1 MATIDT
7 SLFPSATFKV
17 DSGEAMPV
25 TSRLNA
31 LRESQM
37 GDIKFR
43 QAQQEE
49 ADNMLLR
56 QAYNA
61 PDPVNFLAQQG
72 RGDLVPAVKQSMFA
86 TQEAESKLKT
96 QNLAFKTQNLAY
108 DKAHHERIDQLIGDV
123 TKYTTADQANSALDS
138 MLDKGEIDPQ
148 THSMYRNIVV
158 STPWP
163 QAKTQIL
170 GGLRSVQE
178 QFETAEPKTTIGK
191 LQSDYAAAVQRGDK
205 VAAASIKKAIDVEA
219 GGANEYQLENLQLE
233 RRSVEVAEAQ
243 NKRDQATF
251 DQEQSTAG
259 KLGITKAA
267 YQKLESAYPMSTAA
281 NESANFSIDS
291 QIADLKAL
299 RDHKG
304 LSSIAGPFDAA
315 TKGLQVTEDTTSAQ
329 ALLDKVASGQ
339 TIQVLIDLRRSSP
352 TGAGLSVISDKDIV
366 LLKETTGLNQRQ
378 YTPALKAQI
387 NSAIEKLENAKEV
400 MNKHYTTTYSYKFG
414 ASSAPAAGGASVAPS
429 RPSNVPAGAKYSPS
443 QKKWFWQDA
452 SGAWKSN

>member
-56 QAYNA
+56 QAYNV

-96 QNLAFKTQNLAY
+96 QNLAY

-138 MLDKGEIDPQ
+138 MLEKGEIDPQ

-178 QFETAEPKTTIGK
+178 QFEVSQPTTEDRTNGQSKWQIYSNPNLPNYGQEVPKSRITLQLTPAEKEDQRQFNVTEKRLSEAAKAKTQAPEITTRESALAFLKEAGYDAKTDKDDVSLMLPESTSGFVQKVGSELYGGVFGESTKGQEVLGK
-191 LQSDYAAAVQRGDK
+191 LESR
-205 VAAASIKKAIDVEA
+205 ASKLV
-219 GGANEYQLENLQLE
+219 LNLLG
-233 RRSVEVAEAQ
+233 
-243 NKRDQATF
+243 
-251 DQEQSTAG
+251 G
-259 KLGITKAA
+259 KLGAGISNPDREFMTKAVGDIGN
-267 YQKLESAYPMSTAA
+267 A
-281 NESANFSIDS
+281 N
-291 QIADLKAL
+291 L
-299 RDHKG
+299 
-304 LSSIAGPFDAA
+304 P
-315 TKGLQVTEDTTSAQ
+315 
-329 ALLDKVASGQ
+329 
-339 TIQVLIDLRRSSP
+339 
-352 TGAGLSVISDKDIV
+352 SDKRLSAWTDLMLRMKAAAGV
-366 LLKETTGLNQRQ
+366 V
-378 YTPALKAQI
+378 PANI
-387 NSAIEKLENAKEV
+387 
-400 MNKHYTTTYSYKFG
+400 
-414 ASSAPAAGGASVAPS
+414 APPVPGGASVAPS

>member
-17 DSGEAMPV
+17 DTGEAMPV

-37 GDIKFR
+37 GDIAYRQAQMQER
-43 QAQQEE
+43 QAQQQE

-56 QAYNA
+56 QAYNT

-72 RGDLVPAVKQSMFA
+72 RGDLVPAVKESMYK
-86 TQEAESKLKT
+86 TQEAESKL
-96 QNLAFKTQNLAY
+96 KTQNLAY

-123 TKYTTADQANSALDS
+123 TRYTTADQANSALDS
-138 MLDKGEIDPQ
+138 MLEKGEIDPQ

-170 GGLRSVQE
+170 GGLRTIQE
-178 QFETAEPKTTIGK
+178 QFESMQPKTNIGK
-191 LQSDYAAAVQRGDK
+191 LQSDYDAAIQRGDK
-205 VAAASIKKAIDVEA
+205 VAAAKIQQAIDVEA
-219 GGANEYQLENLQLE
+219 GGMSKYQQENLNLE
-233 RRSVEVAEAQ
+233 RRRVQIAEAQ

-267 YQKLESAYPMSTAA
+267 YQKLESAYPASTAA
-281 NESANFSIDS
+281 NESANFAIDS

-315 TKGLQVTEDTTSAQ
+315 TKGLQVTEDTTAAQ
-329 ALLDKVASGQ
+329 ALFDKVASGQ
-339 TIQVLIDLRRSSP
+339 TIQNLIDLRRASP
-352 TGAGLSVISDKDIV
+352 TGAGLSSISDKDV
-366 LLKETTGLNQRQ
+366 AMLKEGTGLNQRQ

-400 MNKHYTTTYSYKFG
+400 MNKQYTTTYSYKSG
-414 ASSAPAAGGASVAPS
+414 TPSAPAAGG
-429 RPSNVPAGAKYSPS
+429 GAQTPTKSLDDIF
-443 QKKWFWQDA
+443 KK
-452 SGAWKSN
+452 KTP

>member
-56 QAYNA
+56 QAYNV

-96 QNLAFKTQNLAY
+96 QNLAY

-138 MLDKGEIDPQ
+138 MLEKGEIDPR

-178 QFETAEPKTTIGK
+178 QFETAAPKTTIGK

-219 GGANEYQLENLQLE
+219 GGANEYQLKNLQLE
-233 RRSVEVAEAQ
+233 RRRVEIAEAQ

-267 YQKLESAYPMSTAA
+267 YQKLESAYPTSTAA
-281 NESANFSIDS
+281 NESANFAIDS

-339 TIQVLIDLRRSSP
+339 TIQNLIDLRRSSP
-352 TGAGLSVISDKDIV
+352 TGAGLSSISDKDV
-366 LLKETTGLNQRQ
+366 AMLKESTGLNQRQ

-400 MNKHYTTTYSYKFG
+400 MNKQYTTTYSYKFG
-414 ASSAPAAGGASVAPS
+414 ASSAPAAGGEAQTPAAKTVVRKGTANGKKVVQYSDGSVEYAP
-429 RPSNVPAGAKYSPS
+429 
-443 QKKWFWQDA
+443 
-452 SGAWKSN
+452 

>member
-43 QAQQEE
+43 QTQQEE

-56 QAYNA
+56 QAYNV

-96 QNLAFKTQNLAY
+96 QNLAY

-138 MLDKGEIDPQ
+138 MLEKGEIDPQ

-178 QFETAEPKTTIGK
+178 QFETAAPKTLIGK
-191 LQSDYAAAVQRGDK
+191 LQSDYDAAVQRGDK

-219 GGANEYQLENLQLE
+219 GGANEYQLKNLQLD
-233 RRSVEVAEAQ
+233 RRSVEIAEAQ

-267 YQKLESAYPMSTAA
+267 YQKLESAYPTSTAA
-281 NESANFSIDS
+281 NESANFAIDS

-366 LLKETTGLNQRQ
+366 LLEKTTGLNQRQ

-414 ASSAPAAGGASVAPS
+414 ASSAPAAGGKAQTPAATDGWGKTTV
-429 RPSNVPAGAKYSPS
+429 VPGGK
-443 QKKWFWQDA
+443 
-452 SGAWKSN
+452 